1 MTKPVSE
8 SEEWGTLHDLALLYL
23 AFMHGSRAIK
33 APFTTQAVVRKI
45 QYWQP
50 QHDADTLR
58 ALLSYVLLVY
68 VSLWGEKMLEVA
80 VASLRRDLPEQ
91 QRAEIL
97 LDIASMVCEG
107 GLYYPDDADFIE
119 RIAQAWAVERH
130 LMTQGPG
137 ALAR

>member
-8 SEEWGTLHDLALLYL
+8 IEEWGTLHDLALLYL

-33 APFTTQAVVRKI
+33 APFTTQSVVRKM

-50 QHDADTLR
+50 QYDADTLR
-58 ALLSYVLLVY
+58 ALLSNVLLVY

-130 LMTQGPG
+130 LMTQGAVAP
-137 ALAR
+137 

>member
-8 SEEWGTLHDLALLYL
+8 IEEWGTLHDLALLYL

-33 APFTTQAVVRKI
+33 APFTTQSVVRKV

-50 QHDADTLR
+50 QYDADTLR
-58 ALLSYVLLVY
+58 ALLSNVLLVY

-130 LMTQGPG
+130 LMTQGAVAP
-137 ALAR
+137 

>member
-1 MTKPVSE
+1 
-8 SEEWGTLHDLALLYL
+8 
-23 AFMHGSRAIK
+23 
-33 APFTTQAVVRKI
+33 
-45 QYWQP
+45 
-50 QHDADTLR
+50 
-58 ALLSYVLLVY
+58 

-130 LMTQGPG
+130 LMTQGAVAP
-137 ALAR
+137 

>member
-1 MTKPVSE
+1 V
-8 SEEWGTLHDLALLYL
+8 
-23 AFMHGSRAIK
+23 
-33 APFTTQAVVRKI
+33 

-50 QHDADTLR
+50 QYDADTLR
-58 ALLSYVLLVY
+58 ALLSNVLLVY

-130 LMTQGPG
+130 LMTQGTVAP
-137 ALAR
+137 

>member
-8 SEEWGTLHDLALLYL
+8 IEEWGTLHDLALLYL

-33 APFTTQAVVRKI
+33 APFTTQSVVRKM

-50 QHDADTLR
+50 QYDADTLR
-58 ALLSYVLLVY
+58 ALLSNVLMVY

-130 LMTQGPG
+130 LMTQGAVAP
-137 ALAR
+137 